1 MSGGS
6 RFGNQEIAD
15 FSEIFLGN
23 FYSTGLRSE
32 NCGNFGR
39 MERCHSNYTKL
50 INFVISKWCQ
60 FQSTA
65 SLGQFNLSNVTRTTK
80 KKCGVA
86 MTTDSS
92 RHRYWDDVMGSKI
105 ANSNLEMTQFWTTLA
120 FVDFIYFVK
129 T

>member
-1 MSGGS
+1 
-6 RFGNQEIAD
+6 
-15 FSEIFLGN
+15 
-23 FYSTGLRSE
+23 
-32 NCGNFGR
+32 
-39 MERCHSNYTKL
+39 
-50 INFVISKWCQ
+50 
-60 FQSTA
+60 
-65 SLGQFNLSNVTRTTK
+65 
-80 KKCGVA
+80 